1 MRTGFS
7 TSACAAAASA
17 AALRALISGETVDSV
32 TINLPTRRNV
42 PFQIAR
48 CEFTDGGARCG
59 VIKDSGDD
67 PDVTNGIEIQSI
79 VSRSHSGTIEI
90 RGGVGVG
97 VATLPGLPV
106 AVGEAAINPGPRR
119 LILQTLRAELAHL
132 GVEEESGFI
141 ATICVPD
148 GERVALETMNPKLG
162 IVGGISILGTD
173 GLVHPYSIPAFRTSI
188 FYELRVAKENGCR
201 TVGLATGKRS
211 AQYLKTALNETNDLA
226 IINVG
231 DEIGFPIDRAIRLKF
246 SGIEIGGMIGKL
258 SKMAQGR
265 FQTHVQEG
273 EVDFDFLAGLAR
285 RAGAPND
292 ACEKIRTCR
301 TARAVQNQLE
311 TQGIRL
317 EPVLVDLAAGHV
329 WNRCG
334 GKINVGVWLFNLSGE
349 LLAAAAKGAAIEPE

>member
-17 AALRALISGETVDSV
+17 AALRALISGETVTEIVID
-32 TINLPTRRNV
+32 LPARRRV
-42 PFQIAR
+42 PFQIRR
-48 CEFTDGGARCG
+48 CEFLGDGVRCG
-59 VIKDSGDD
+59 VVKDSGDD

-79 VSRSHSGTIEI
+79 VRRSQNNTIEI
-90 RGGVGVG
+90 RGGSGVG
-97 VATLPGLPV
+97 VVTLPGLPV

-119 LILQTLRAELAHL
+119 LILQALRAELVRL
-132 GVEEESGFI
+132 GVDEGGGFI

-162 IVGGISILGTD
+162 VVGGISILGTD
-173 GLVHPYSIPAFRTSI
+173 GLVHPYSLPAYRMSI

-201 TVGLATGKRS
+201 TIGLATGKRS
-211 AQYLKTALNETNDLA
+211 ANYLKKALNETNDLA
-226 IINVG
+226 IVNVG
-231 DEIGFPIDRAIRLKF
+231 DEIGFPIDRAIRLNF
-246 SGIEIGGMIGKL
+246 DGIEIGGMIGKL
-258 SKMAQGR
+258 SKLAQGR

-273 EVDFDFLAGLAR
+273 EVDFDFLSDLAR

-301 TARAVQNQLE
+301 TARAVQNLLQAHD
-311 TQGIRL
+311 ICI
-317 EPVLVDLAAGHV
+317 EPLMADLAVGHV

-334 GKINVGVWLFNLSGE
+334 GKINAGVWLFGLNGE
-349 LLAAAAKGAAIEPE
+349 LLAVATKGAGNESE